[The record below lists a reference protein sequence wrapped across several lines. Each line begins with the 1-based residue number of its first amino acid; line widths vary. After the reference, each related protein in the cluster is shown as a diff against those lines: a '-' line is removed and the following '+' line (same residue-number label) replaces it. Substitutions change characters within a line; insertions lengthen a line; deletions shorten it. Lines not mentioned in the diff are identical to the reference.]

1 MKQRTSHAVV
11 LGGGLAGMLA
21 AKVLAEHVDRVTV
34 VERDD
39 LAADPLAR
47 DGLPQ
52 HRHAHLLPAS
62 GAHALEALL
71 PGVVDALVHAGAH
84 RLALPTDLLA
94 LTPAGWQRRF
104 PGRRFALTC
113 TRGLVDRQVRRRV
126 FVEPDVEL
134 LDATEATGLLGGA
147 GRVTG
152 VRLRDRRGGGAGA
165 LRADLVVDATGRDAR
180 TPGWLAAI
188 GAPAPGA
195 EVVDRG
201 VVCASLLFTAPAS
214 ARTGFPAVTTAL
226 DPRSGGRASL
236 LTPVEDGRWLIT
248 LVAAAGV
255 EPPSDEAGF
264 ADFARA
270 LPSPLVAELVAA
282 AEPDGDVHLSR
293 ATANRRLRPERTPEG
308 FLVLGDA
315 LSAVNPVH
323 AHGMATAARSAL
335 ALRDEL
341 RAHGLTAG
349 AQRALTRAARPAW
362 TTATTLDRLA
372 AGPADPGGLTRL
384 RLALSR
390 RLTAATRPP
399 GADLPG
405 SAAGLAHPGVLS
417 ALLRGTPPGGAGAA
431 PPFTAEERATHP
443 FLGAGR

>member
-39 LAADPLAR
+39 LADDPLAR
-47 DGLPQ
+47 AGLPQ

-94 LTPAGWQRRF
+94 LTPSGRQRRF

-152 VRLRDRRGGGAGA
+152 VRLRDRSGGTGA
-165 LRADLVVDATGRDAR
+165 LRADLVVDATGRGAR

-188 GAPAPGA
+188 GAPAPGE

-201 VVCASLLFTAPAS
+201 VVCASRAFTAPAS
-214 ARTGFPAVTTAL
+214 ARTGFPAVTIAL

-236 LTPVEDGRWLIT
+236 LTPVEDGRWLVT
-248 LVAAAGV
+248 LVAAGGV
-255 EPPSDEAGF
+255 GPPSDGAGF

-270 LPSPLVAELVAA
+270 LASPLVAELLAA

-362 TTATTLDRLA
+362 ATATTLDRLGA
-372 AGPADPGGLTRL
+372 SPEGLNGLTRL

-405 SAAGLAHPGVLS
+405 SAAGLAHPSVLS
-417 ALLRGTPPGGAGAA
+417 ALLRGAPPDGAGAA

-443 FLGAGR
+443 FLGANR